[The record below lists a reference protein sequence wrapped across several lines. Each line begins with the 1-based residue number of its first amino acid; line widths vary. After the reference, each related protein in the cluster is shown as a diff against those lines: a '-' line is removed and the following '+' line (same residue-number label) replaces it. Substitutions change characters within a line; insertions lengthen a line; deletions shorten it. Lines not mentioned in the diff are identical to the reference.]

1 MIYDIALSL
10 RLNVDELTRTHLQTA
25 ESAHSIDGQTLIERN
40 SGQVPGLIEQL
51 RDSCREG
58 IGGNGGASGFAP
70 KIPIQVGAYML
81 YESIEKTAGAE
92 WERLTGRRPHAT
104 VEQDILGWADFARRD
119 PTEQEHCLNI
129 TDQWINDI
137 GELLNPPRRWE
148 ISHPCPACNEKFV
161 YRVMDGE
168 TTRSAA
174 LVVTAKDGGLA
185 ECRSCAASWASE
197 EWAELAASL

>member
-70 KIPIQVGAYML
+70 KIPIQVGAYTL
-81 YESIEKTAGAE
+81 YESIAKTAGVE
-92 WERLTGRRPHAT
+92 FERLSGLKKYSDLERN
-104 VEQDILGWADFARRD
+104 IIGWAAHARIST
-119 PTEQEHCLNI
+119 TEQEHCLNT
-129 TDQWINDI
+129 TDQWINEI

-148 ISHPCPACNEKFV
+148 ISHPCPACKEKFV

-185 ECRSCAASWASE
+185 ECRSCAATWASE
-197 EWAELAASL
+197 EWADLASSL

>member
-70 KIPIQVGAYML
+70 KIPIQVGAYTL
-81 YESIEKTAGAE
+81 YESIAKTAGAE
-92 WERLTGRRPHAT
+92 FERLTRANKHGT
-104 VEQDILGWADFARRD
+104 VEESIQWWAHLSQMD
-119 PTEQEHCLNI
+119 PVEQEHCLNT

-148 ISHPCPACNEKFV
+148 ISHPCPACKEKFV

-185 ECRSCAASWASE
+185 ECRSCAATWASE
-197 EWAELAASL
+197 EWADLAASL